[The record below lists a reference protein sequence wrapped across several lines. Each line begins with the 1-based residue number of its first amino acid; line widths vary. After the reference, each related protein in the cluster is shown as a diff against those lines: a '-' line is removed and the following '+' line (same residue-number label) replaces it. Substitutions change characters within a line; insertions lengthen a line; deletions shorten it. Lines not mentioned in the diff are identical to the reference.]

1 MQPDYLERFR
11 LAQDSDDDGIAEALH
26 ELRTSG
32 KRSHWI
38 WYVFPQLAGLG
49 SSHMARAF
57 GLDGV
62 QEASSYF
69 RDPTLRSR
77 LTEATA
83 AVLARLNEGWPL
95 TRVMGSEIDALK
107 LVSSLT
113 LFEGIAAQFG
123 GEHLRFA
130 SLAGEVLQRAE
141 AQGYPRCAFT
151 LKSLEGVTARTG

>member
-1 MQPDYLERFR
+1 MQPNYLERFR
-11 LAQDSDDDGIAEALH
+11 LAQDSDDDGVAEALH
-26 ELRTSG
+26 ELRTTG

-62 QEASSYF
+62 AEALAYF

-83 AVLARLNEGWPL
+83 AVLARLNEGLRL

-113 LFEGIAAQFG
+113 LFEGVAMMLG
-123 GEHLRFA
+123 GEHERFA
-130 SLAGEVLQRAE
+130 ALASEVLQRAE

-151 LKSLEGVTARTG
+151 LKALAGETARTG